1 MTIFS
6 HFPCAEQQ
14 SEAQI
19 RGGQGRRT
27 QGLISPSARWHLK
40 LDGRVE
46 LERLEGRV
54 QALYSVR
61 VTAGRGGGGRML
73 QGERGKEIAS
83 DPNDLCSL
91 HETFFGA
98 LPLYPST

>member
-73 QGERGKEIAS
+73 QGERGRRNFRGVAS
-83 DPNDLCSL
+83 FRAISARIVTVC
-91 HETFFGA
+91 
-98 LPLYPST
+98 PS